1 MNTRLDVLPPDINE
15 SRQDFSVHQDRIRFG
30 LAAVKNVG
38 ESALDSIVE
47 EREKNG
53 RYLSLIDFCNRI
65 DSRRVNNRVIE
76 SLIKSGSF
84 DSLGAK
90 RSQLM
95 AVLPESNGT
104 GKGSHSAIGKADSC
118 RCSRLRRKTAVR
130 PSMTFNIPDI
140 EEWEEREKLLHEKET
155 VGFYITGH
163 PLENALAEI
172 KTITDATIA
181 NLGSL
186 NEGQPVRVGG
196 LIRECKQHKSKR
208 GEPMAFVTLED
219 VVDTVEVMVFPETYA
234 TCYRLLSTPD
244 PVIVS
249 GTIQKNER
257 GAKLIAEEIH
267 LIPEA
272 LQKYTQS
279 IHATL
284 EADSVNRPRLEELK
298 QLLFNYHGKCP
309 FSLTLHFSERRRGGR

>member
-1 MNTRLDVLPPDINE
+1 MEQAKALQRDRQSGQMSLFSVAPDI
-15 SRQDFSVHQDRIRFG
+15 IG
-30 LAAVKNVG
+30 
-38 ESALDSIVE
+38 
-47 EREKNG
+47 
-53 RYLSLIDFCNRI
+53 
-65 DSRRVNNRVIE
+65 
-76 SLIKSGSF
+76 
-84 DSLGAK
+84 
-90 RSQLM
+90 
-95 AVLPESNGT
+95 
-104 GKGSHSAIGKADSC
+104 SAIND
-118 RCSRLRRKTAVR
+118 
-130 PSMTFNIPDI
+130 IQYPDI
-140 EEWEEREKLLHEKET
+140 AEWEEREKLLYEKET

-172 KTITDATIA
+172 ETITDSTIA

-186 NEGQPVRVGG
+186 NEGQPVRIGG

-249 GTIQKNER
+249 GTIQKGER
-257 GAKLIAEEIH
+257 GAKVIAEEIH

-279 IHATL
+279 IHANL

-309 FSLTLHFSERRRGGR
+309 FSLTLHFQEKARWTWKSTKITPFVLVAK